1 MAKDATLL
9 RCSTKLC
16 GQAKEYEKPQ
26 NPDILLPWY
35 YCIKI
40 LDYCEPKQFKAKIP
54 CQETL
59 LMTGNNLCTK
69 QKVVVNS
76 TQTAEESPTFLLF
89 IGNPIRIRTNLRMED
104 ELFVNESAAR
114 IRLEACQHN
123 KEATRS
129 GNVSPVEVVDRFSN
143 LLVFFLKRKM

>member
-26 NPDILLPWY
+26 NPDILLPVPLTIGLIGRFADKKRNRLSFCSFFFFQWY

-40 LDYCEPKQFKAKIP
+40 LDYCESKQFKAKIP

-76 TQTAEESPTFLLF
+76 TQTAKESPTFLLF
-89 IGNPIRIRTNLRMED
+89 IGNPMS
-104 ELFVNESAAR
+104 F
-114 IRLEACQHN
+114 
-123 KEATRS
+123 
-129 GNVSPVEVVDRFSN
+129 
-143 LLVFFLKRKM
+143 